1 MAHAKAE
8 FMGTVVF
15 GGPPAE
21 EKKIP
26 YDPDLVKSIVASG
39 KLV

>member
-8 FMGTVVF
+8 FMGTVLF
-15 GGPPAE
+15 GGPAAK
-21 EKKIP
+21 EKPIP
-26 YDPDLVKSIVASG
+26 YDPNVVKAIVASG